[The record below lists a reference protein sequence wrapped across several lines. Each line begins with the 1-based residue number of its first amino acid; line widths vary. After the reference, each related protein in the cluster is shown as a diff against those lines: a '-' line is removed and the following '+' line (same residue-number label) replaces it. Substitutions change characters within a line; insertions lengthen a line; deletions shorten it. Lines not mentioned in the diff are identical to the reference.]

1 MPVRH
6 LEGLTSKAARERL
19 KTLTQGRRGT
29 AQVAAVFCSVIEYG
43 LWMAGVQTYYMLS
56 STTGLMRESLVPDDV
71 PRWVFVLVVM
81 AAQLLVEPVF
91 AGIGFALYINRRVEL
106 EGWDLELAFRAL
118 RARASRKTAKVSALV
133 ASVLLALMPLAASAQ
148 EALPG
153 PPPTPHEAI
162 KGVLSNPDFDPWR
175 PTDRWSR
182 VESDEKD
189 DDPQPTANDGMN
201 FFALGAIIAE
211 IMPYAL
217 GAIAAILIGHLLLN
231 IVRNRMQQG
240 LQVERGLVD
249 SIEVIE
255 PKKQQLPDDVVAWA
269 REHWARGEQAAA
281 LSMLYRGALAF
292 LRTTSNIDFPEGATE
307 QECVALV
314 RSRLPDTP
322 PREIASTLIRFE
334 AKGRIPTVSVSRLLH
349 GDVPTALIEGR
360 YVLVGSTAAGLGD
373 RFATPLGRDHPLSGV
388 EIEANLLD
396 TLLRGPGLREA
407 DVVLRLA
414 VGLALLW
421 LTMLGL
427 ARLPPRAGRVL
438 WTAAIGAPLA
448 LCASL
453 FLLANLW
460 LAPTAPTLVVAL
472 ALPIWSWR
480 RERQTNALVVEAL
493 SNLAADPDLTAAHGN
508 PARFV
513 DDKAA
518 DQLRLVQETVAR
530 VRGLRRLVNAAVRSL
545 PDATVLIALTGEIV
559 LANQE
564 ALRLFR
570 ARSDVTR
577 EDIEGFFAASRP
589 PPFTPNALGR
599 PDGGWA
605 GERPGADGSLRD
617 IRYVPWTD
625 ESGETLGWVVRFADI
640 TALRR
645 AEIAREE
652 ALQLL
657 THDMRS
663 PQASIIALVSRW
675 EEAPPERLRER
686 IAHYA
691 RRTIALA
698 DGFLQLAR
706 ADAGGYEMAPVD
718 LRDVL
723 TEAADDLWA
732 LSTAKTIAIRQKP
745 STAECLVLGNHSLL
759 MRAFANLL
767 DNAVKFSEPGSR
779 IECEVLREERAS
791 GPVVIATIADQGVG
805 IPREALDRLFRRFS
819 PHRQPRQHGVSGV
832 GLGLAFVESVVQGHG
847 GRIACR
853 SAVGVGTTFDLE
865 FPALPGPRRG
875 PTGSGRVHGEQADEQ
890 KT

>member
-1 MPVRH
+1 MVLGLSLALVILVLGGFTDQPDRALYDAAVRARSTPSPSNI
-6 LEGLTSKAARERL
+6 LIVAIDDESLSSLGAYPWRRSTQAAVLRRLAAARP
-19 KTLTQGRRGT
+19 K
-29 AQVAAVFCSVIEYG
+29 AVIEDILFVSPTSSDEDRG
-43 LWMAGVQTYYMLS
+43 LG
-56 STTGLMRESLVPDDV
+56 E
-71 PRWVFVLVVM
+71 
-81 AAQLLVEPVF
+81 
-91 AGIGFALYINRRVEL
+91 
-106 EGWDLELAFRAL
+106 AL
-118 RARASRKTAKVSALV
+118 RAVPNAITPLFV
-133 ASVLLALMPLAASAQ
+133 ASPGPDDKGYWVALPISAVRSASTVGQGEILPDSDGVVRRLPLALDGTERWLALA
-148 EALPG
+148 
-153 PPPTPHEAI
+153 
-162 KGVLSNPDFDPWR
+162 
-175 PTDRWSR
+175 
-182 VESDEKD
+182 
-189 DDPQPTANDGMN
+189 
-201 FFALGAIIAE
+201 
-211 IMPYAL
+211 
-217 GAIAAILIGHLLLN
+217 AIAAGA
-231 IVRNRMQQG
+231 
-240 LQVERGLVD
+240 
-249 SIEVIE
+249 E
-255 PKKQQLPDDVVAWA
+255 PRVAARTAKLP
-269 REHWARGEQAAA
+269 
-281 LSMLYRGALAF
+281 AF
-292 LRTTSNIDFPEGATE
+292 QPYP
-307 QECVALV
+307 
-314 RSRLPDTP
+314 PDTP
-322 PREIASTLIRFE
+322 PREIAPTLIRFE

-349 GDVPTALIEGR
+349 GDVPTDLIEGR

-453 FLLANLW
+453 FFLANLW

-589 PPFTPNALGR
+589 PPFTPDALGR

-706 ADAGGYEMAPVD
+706 ADAGGYEMAPID